1 MAKLLGRKGIKHQ
14 VNRFIKHTTGTLNR
28 DWTLR
33 LGNDGKIGGEY
44 PSDLLLGLG
53 NKFSNNG
60 VWQKEIYSGGVCQ
73 KQNPQID
80 NETHSELEKDFGL
93 TDKNTDTWPAMGT
106 KKPKWEILS
115 DSSNLF
121 LSGKFTFKDFD
132 DAFNFMKI
140 VSEKCN
146 ELNHHPKWT
155 NVYNKIDVE
164 LFTHDIGGLSY
175 LDFELAKFMDS
186 SFLPYSQ

>member
-1 MAKLLGRKGIKHQ
+1 
-14 VNRFIKHTTGTLNR
+14 
-28 DWTLR
+28 
-33 LGNDGKIGGEY
+33 
-44 PSDLLLGLG
+44 
-53 NKFSNNG
+53 
-60 VWQKEIYSGGVCQ
+60 
-73 KQNPQID
+73 
-80 NETHSELEKDFGL
+80 
-93 TDKNTDTWPAMGT
+93 MGT